1 MDTVRLRAI
10 VDQLR
15 SGRDEDAW
23 ASFIDEA
30 WPTLQQIVRHFER
43 DPDDAADC
51 FLFVCEQLRRNRC
64 ARLLRFDP
72 DGPARFTT
80 WLELV
85 VGRLCVDWHRRRAG
99 RFRVLQ
105 SIARLSALE
114 REVFHAIHERG
125 GDIRSAWATL
135 RLRFPNLTL
144 EAVVAADGVVR
155 QSLGGRDYRVMA
167 MRSARNQLAR
177 KTSIDPDEMLQAEI
191 ADQAP
196 DPEVRASDREVVL
209 ELRKAVGALPAS
221 DRLLLKLRYVDELTL
236 AQVAR
241 VTGLR
246 DPQTADRRLR
256 EVTKRLQDTLG
267 GSNRSEK

>member
-1 MDTVRLRAI
+1 MNTDRLRAI

-15 SGRDEDAW
+15 RGRDEDAW
-23 ASFIDEA
+23 TAFIDEA

-64 ARLLRFDP
+64 ARILQFDFA
-72 DGPARFTT
+72 GPARFTT
-80 WLELV
+80 WLEIV

-114 REVFHAIHERG
+114 REVFHAVHERG
-125 GDIRSAWATL
+125 SDIRSAWATL
-135 RLRFPNLTL
+135 RRRFPNLTL
-144 EAVVAADGVVR
+144 EAVTAADGVVR
-155 QSLGGRDYRVMA
+155 QSLGDRDRRVMA
-167 MRSARNQLAR
+167 MRHARHGLAR
-177 KTSIDPDEMLQAEI
+177 ETSIEPDAMFRGDI

-196 DPEVRASDREVVL
+196 DPEHRASDREGL
-209 ELRKAVGALPAS
+209 IGLRKAVGVLPAP

-241 VTGLR
+241 ATGLK

-256 EVTKRLQDTLG
+256 EIIRRLHDTLG
-267 GSNRSEK
+267 GSPSRK